1 MARMHS
7 RKKGKSGSKKPSKQV
22 KPTWIRYKEKEI
34 EQIILKLVK
43 EEKTTSQI
51 GVILRDSYGIPD
63 VQVILNKKI
72 SQILKENKVLGNIP
86 EDLVALIKKE
96 ITISKHLENNKKDI
110 PAKRGLEL
118 TESKI
123 HRLSKYY
130 KKSGR
135 IPKDWKYDRSK
146 AKLLIGLG

>member
-7 RKKGKSGSKKPSKQV
+7 RRKGKAGSKKPAKKQ
-22 KPTWIRYKEKEI
+22 KPTWLRYKDKEI
-34 EQIILKLVK
+34 EQIILKLSK
-43 EEKTTSQI
+43 EEKTPSQI

-63 VQVILNKKI
+63 VQVILNKKV
-72 SQILKENKVLGNIP
+72 SKVLEENKILSSLP
-86 EDLVALIKKE
+86 EDIVALIKKG
-96 ITISKHLENNKKDI
+96 ISISKHLETNKKDV
-110 PAKRGLEL
+110 PARRGLEL

-130 KKSGR
+130 KKIGR
-135 IPKDWKYDRSK
+135 IPQDWKYDRSK

>member
-1 MARMHS
+1 M
-7 RKKGKSGSKKPSKQV
+7 
-22 KPTWIRYKEKEI
+22 EI
-34 EQIILKLVK
+34 L
-43 EEKTTSQI
+43 
-51 GVILRDSYGIPD
+51 
-63 VQVILNKKI
+63 
-72 SQILKENKVLGNIP
+72 
-86 EDLVALIKKE
+86 
-96 ITISKHLENNKKDI
+96 ISKHLENNKKDV

-130 KKSGR
+130 KKIGR

>member
-7 RKKGKSGSKKPSKQV
+7 RKKGKSGSKKPAQQV
-22 KPTWIRYKEKEI
+22 KLSWIRYKDKEI
-34 EQIILKLVK
+34 EQIILKLAK

-51 GVILRDSYGIPD
+51 GIILRDSYGIPD
-63 VQVILNKKI
+63 VQVTLNKKI
-72 SQILKENKVLGNIP
+72 SQVLKENKVLGNLP

-96 ITISKHLENNKKDI
+96 ISITKHLENNKKDI
-110 PAKRGLEL
+110 PALRGLEL

-130 KKSGR
+130 KKIGR
-135 IPKDWKYDRSK
+135 IPADWKFDRSK

>member
-7 RKKGKSGSKKPSKQV
+7 RRKGKSGSKKPTKKQ
-22 KPTWIRYKEKEI
+22 KPTWLRYKDKEI
-34 EQIILKLVK
+34 EQIILKLSK
-43 EEKTTSQI
+43 EEKTPSQI
-51 GVILRDSYGIPD
+51 GIILRDSYGIPD
-63 VQVILNKKI
+63 VQVILNKKL
-72 SQILKENKVLGNIP
+72 SHVLKENKALSELP
-86 EDLVALIKKE
+86 EDIIALIKKE
-96 ITISKHLENNKKDI
+96 ILISKHLENNKKDV

-130 KKSGR
+130 KKTGR

-146 AKLLIGLG
+146 AKLLMGLG